1 MDKSITETVDTV
13 DQPWLLL
20 ASHSAFRTHEQ
31 LNRVTTLSAEAAP
44 LQRKIHG
51 GAPET

>member
-1 MDKSITETVDTV
+1 MNRLQKQWLASA
-13 DQPWLLL
+13 QSWLLL
-20 ASHSAFRTHEQ
+20 ASHSAFMTHKQ

-51 GAPET
+51 GAPES